1 MFHDTV
7 VTVTCLLKEQNKPT
21 KRIEKTIRKRKKRFH
36 NTGYRDLLA
45 KRTDQANK
53 MNRKKS
59 EKKRRKIERFHDT
72 VATATDPSVLLWVLL
87 LSSLRLVPLRQP
99 KQCSSNSNRS
109 SVSSVMDRI
118 LAPRKRPRC
127 PPRVPAKGN

>member
-21 KRIEKTIRKRKKRFH
+21 KRIGKTIRKKKFH

-53 MNRKKS
+53 INRKKN
-59 EKKRRKIERFHDT
+59 
-72 VATATDPSVLLWVLL
+72 
-87 LSSLRLVPLRQP
+87 P
-99 KQCSSNSNRS
+99 K
-109 SVSSVMDRI
+109 
-118 LAPRKRPRC
+118 
-127 PPRVPAKGN
+127 